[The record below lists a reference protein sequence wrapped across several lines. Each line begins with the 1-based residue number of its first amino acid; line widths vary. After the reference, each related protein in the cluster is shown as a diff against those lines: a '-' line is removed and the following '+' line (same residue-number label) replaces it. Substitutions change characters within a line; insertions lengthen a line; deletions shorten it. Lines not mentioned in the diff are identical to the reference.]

1 MKWLIVAIL
10 VIHAAIHSM
19 GFLKA
24 YRLAELP
31 QLKQPISRARGRLWL
46 AAAVLVLL
54 TAGCLAFAPR
64 VGWMAGA
71 AALVVSQAV
80 IFTSW
85 SDARFGTLANI
96 VLLIAVAHGFLSQGP
111 SSDRA
116 EYRRLLAAE
125 LARPP
130 ADIVL
135 TEQDLLRLPAPVAAY
150 VRASGAVGQP
160 RVYNFRAS
168 IRGRIRGGPDARWMA
183 FSGEQFD
190 RFGEGSARLFFIEA
204 SMFGI
209 PIDVLHVFRG
219 PSASMRATL
228 LSIRPVVD
236 AVGPEMAQ
244 GETVTLFN
252 DLCILAPAAL
262 VDPAIEWEPV
272 DARSVRG
279 VFTRGSNTARA
290 LLSFDASGD
299 LVDFVSDDRLRSSP
313 DGKTFTRQRWSTPV
327 GSYRRFGLRR
337 VGAKGEGR
345 WHAPPPEG
353 EFAYLEFE
361 LVDIAYNVRS
371 R

>member
-1 MKWLIVAIL
+1 MKWVIVALL
-10 VIHAAIHSM
+10 VIHGAIHSI

-24 YRLAELP
+24 YGIAELP
-31 QLKQPISRARGRLWL
+31 QLRQPISRAMGRLWL
-46 AAAVLVLL
+46 AAAVLVLV
-54 TAGCLAFAPR
+54 TAACLAFAPR
-64 VGWMAGA
+64 VGWMVGA
-71 AALVVSQAV
+71 AALIVSQAV
-80 IFTSW
+80 IVSSW
-85 SDARFGTLANI
+85 SDAKFGTVANA
-96 VLLIAVAHGFLSQGP
+96 VLFVAVVHGFLSQGP

-116 EYRRLLAAE
+116 EYRRLVATE

-130 ADIVL
+130 VEAVL
-135 TEQDLLRLPAPVAAY
+135 TEPDLLRLPAPVAAY

-219 PSASMRATL
+219 PTASMRATL
-228 LSIRPVVD
+228 LSVRRLVD

-290 LLSFDASGD
+290 LLSFDASGN
-299 LVDFVSDDRLRSSP
+299 LVDFVSDDRLRASA
-313 DGKTFTRQRWSTPV
+313 DGKTFTRQRWSTPM
-327 GSYRRFGLRR
+327 GWYRTFGGWR
-337 VGAKGEGR
+337 VAAKGEAR
-345 WHAPPPEG
+345 WHAPAPEG

-361 LVDIAYNVRS
+361 LADITYNARP